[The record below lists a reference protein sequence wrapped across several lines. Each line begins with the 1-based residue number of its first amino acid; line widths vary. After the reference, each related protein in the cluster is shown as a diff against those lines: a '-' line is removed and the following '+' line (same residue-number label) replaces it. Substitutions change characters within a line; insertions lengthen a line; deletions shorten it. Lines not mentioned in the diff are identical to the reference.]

1 MSQKEGRVK
10 LEEVCQGY
18 KEVFNQAFM
27 DLFIFGESLLV
38 IDDEYN
44 IRRVGP
50 MSDEFMKLKQQE
62 DEL

>member
-1 MSQKEGRVK
+1 MSQKEERVK

>member
-10 LEEVCQGY
+10 LEGTCQGY

-27 DLFIFGESLLV
+27 DTFIFGESLLV
-38 IDDEYN
+38 MDDEYN
-44 IRRVGP
+44 IRRVDP

-62 DEL
+62 DEK